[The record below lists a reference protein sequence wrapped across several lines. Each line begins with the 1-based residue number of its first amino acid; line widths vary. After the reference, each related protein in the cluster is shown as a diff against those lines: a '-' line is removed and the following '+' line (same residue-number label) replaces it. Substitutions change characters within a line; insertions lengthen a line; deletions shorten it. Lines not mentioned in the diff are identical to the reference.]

1 MSEPTLQANFSANTA
16 GFSQG
21 VSVLQQKL
29 NELNTAM
36 EQSKQEVAATN
47 AQIRA
52 YQQELQRLEKATQ
65 TSNAATEAQK
75 QQMTALLDKL
85 TGLRQG
91 LRSLTET
98 YEINRQEIKETKS
111 DINSYEK
118 ELYKLNAATDNGKEA
133 TAEQSQ
139 RIDTLRGKIDIA
151 TSRIADLAAAQS
163 ELKGRISS
171 TNAEIRQ
178 YERELIQLKSQT
190 NNGAVATDEQKQRMQ
205 ELRDKIAQT
214 TSQLGTMR
222 TAQQDLQSQIKNVN
236 SELHDQNEE
245 LHDQNEELKNGANN
259 AASFGDVLK
268 ASLCSAAVQQ
278 AVSKLA
284 SSLKSAAQYCYNV
297 GSSFEAGMSQVSA
310 ISGATAA
317 EMEQLTQRAKE
328 LGAATKFTAS
338 EAAEAMNYMAMAG
351 WDAEQMLGGIDGVI
365 SLAAASGENLGQVS
379 DIVTDALTAFG
390 LAAED
395 AGHFSDVL
403 AAASAASNTN
413 VAMMGETFKYA
424 APLAGALGFSI
435 EEVSEAVGL
444 MANSGIKSSQAGT
457 TLRTFFTALSDDV
470 KITGD
475 AIGEVTIK
483 TSNADG
489 TMRSLNEILTDM
501 RAAFAQ
507 LSEAE
512 QTAQAEAV
520 AGKEAMS
527 GLLALMNAGE
537 ADVEKLRAAIVDC
550 DSAAQSMAETMQDN
564 VSGAVTIMQ
573 SALEGLGIAVY
584 EHFGE
589 NLKDF
594 VADTTDIFASLTE
607 QVENGELGDA
617 LDKLSASLGAAG
629 EDLAAL
635 AGDVL
640 PKIISGIANFLTV
653 VVNLRAEIGAGVA
666 AFATYKT
673 AMLGLTLITKAAAA
687 IKSFGATLKTM
698 TGQTNL
704 AKAALQGL
712 TSAIA
717 ANPIGT
723 AAVALSA
730 VAGVVSLVTSHI
742 DDCTQHAEELRD
754 KAEEL
759 NQTAHESKSAADDVA
774 DLVEE
779 YKHIKETADDTEEA
793 KAKLKEIQDKLI
805 DTYDLEADG
814 IDLVNGKY
822 EEQLGLLEQLS
833 AEKGEA
839 AKRDAYAAYT
849 GYLEQEEAEAKAASE
864 HWFTL
869 GDYKSLFRDE
879 NGNSTD
885 FEAAFK
891 NLVDSSGNISLD
903 TKSSWD
909 AFFSGHNGAST
920 ALTITGNTAEK
931 LAAYEALLNLFEGS
945 NMGAA
950 GGKTTALYN
959 ELYAEYTKYKAAND
973 TNQQI
978 LDNYYYSGTTSTPK
992 PKAAGDGYTTAP
1004 AESVTEA
1011 DIKDTVPED
1020 LYDEQQKLLK
1030 WRLDMGYIT
1039 EAEYYAQLA
1048 ALRDKYLDESS
1059 SKWRSAT
1066 LDIHKYQVSQNGSAL
1081 DEIKEQYNDAISAID
1096 GEIKQHNRDRE
1107 DEDIESKI
1115 AEVDK
1120 QLQYDRLDEYSRMQ
1134 LEQKRQE
1141 LLDEK
1146 EETEWQR
1153 QKSDEKE
1160 MLSTVYT
1167 MAKDAYDQGVADLN
1181 SALQVASAVF
1191 SAIGTGA
1198 QQTANTVSTVNNN
1211 SVSMIM
1217 NAVSQTSDQIA
1228 AAVIKAL
1235 SSSI

>member
-1 MSEPTLQANFSANTA
+1 MSETTLQANFSANTA

-36 EQSKQEVAATN
+36 EQTKQSVKNTN
-47 AQIRA
+47 SEIRT
-52 YQQELQRLEKATQ
+52 YQ
-65 TSNAATEAQK
+65 
-75 QQMTALLDKL
+75 
-85 TGLRQG
+85 
-91 LRSLTET
+91 
-98 YEINRQEIKETKS
+98 
-111 DINSYEK
+111 K
-118 ELYKLNAATDNGKEA
+118 ELT
-133 TAEQSQ
+133 
-139 RIDTLRGKIDIA
+139 
-151 TSRIADLAAAQS
+151 
-163 ELKGRISS
+163 
-171 TNAEIRQ
+171 
-178 YERELIQLKSQT
+178 QLKNAT
-190 NNGAVATDEQKQRMQ
+190 NNGTTATDEQKQRMQ

-222 TAQQDLQSQIKNVN
+222 TAQQDLQSQIRKVN
-236 SELHDQNEE
+236 SELEDGA
-245 LHDQNEELKNGANN
+245 KN
-259 AASFGDVLK
+259 ASTFGDVLK

-284 SSLKSAAQYCYNV
+284 SSLKSVASYCYNV

-310 ISGATAA
+310 ISGATAD
-317 EMEQLTQRAKE
+317 EMEQLTQRAKD

-351 WDAEQMLGGIDGVI
+351 WDAGQMLDGIDGVI
-365 SLAAASGENLGQVS
+365 SLAAASGEDLGQVS
-379 DIVTDALTAFG
+379 DIVTDAITAFG

-395 AGHFSDVL
+395 VNHFSDVL

-413 VAMMGETFKYA
+413 VGMMGETFKYCST
-424 APLAGALGFSI
+424 LAGAMGFAI
-435 EEVSEAVGL
+435 EDVAEAIGV
-444 MANSGIKSSQAGT
+444 MANSGIKSTMAGT
-457 TLRTFFTALSDDV
+457 ALRTLLTKLSDEV

-501 RAAFAQ
+501 RAAWAG
-507 LSEAE
+507 LTESERA
-512 QTAQAEAV
+512 TQAEAI
-520 AGKEAMS
+520 AGKNAMS
-527 GLLALMNAGE
+527 GFLALMNAGE
-537 ADVEKLRAAIVDC
+537 SDVEKLCAAIEEC
-550 DSAAQSMAETMQDN
+550 DGASAQMAETMQDN

-573 SALEGLGIAVY
+573 SALEGLGIAIY

-594 VADTTDIFASLTE
+594 VADTTDVFASLTE

-617 LDKLSASLGAAG
+617 LDKLSDSLGAAG
-629 EDLAAL
+629 NDLAEL

-640 PKIISGIANFLTV
+640 PNVIDGIAKFLTV
-653 VVNLRAEIGAGVA
+653 IVNLRAEIGAGVT

-687 IKSFGATLKTM
+687 IKSFGATIKTV

-704 AKAALQGL
+704 AKAAWQGL

-717 ANPIGT
+717 ANPIGA

-730 VAGVVSLVTSHI
+730 VAGVVSLVTAHV
-742 DDCTQHAEELRD
+742 DDCAKRTAELRD

-759 NQTAHESKSAADDVA
+759 NHTAQESKSAADDVA

-779 YKHIKETADDTEEA
+779 YKNLKETADDTEEA

-891 NLVDSSGNISLD
+891 NLVASSRNISLG

-931 LAAYEALLNLFEGS
+931 LAAYETLLNLFEDS

-959 ELYAEYTKYKAAND
+959 ELYAEYTKYKAVND

-992 PKAAGDGYTTAP
+992 PKAAGDGYTPAPAEQPDTTAP

-1011 DIKDTVPED
+1011 DSKDTALED

-1039 EAEYYAQLA
+1039 EAEYYSQLA
-1048 ALRDKYLDESS
+1048 ALRDKYLDETSD
-1059 SKWRSAT
+1059 KWRSAT
-1066 LDIHKYQVSQNGSAL
+1066 LEIHKYQVSKNGDTL

-1096 GEIKQHNRDRE
+1096 DEIKQHNRDRE
-1107 DEDIESKI
+1107 DEDIDSKI

-1134 LEQKRQE
+1134 LEQKKQE

-1160 MLSTVYT
+1160 MLSNVYT
-1167 MAKDAYDQGVADLN
+1167 MAKGAYDQGVADLN

-1198 QQTANTVSTVNNN
+1198 QQTASTVSTVNNN

-1217 NAVSQTSDQIA
+1217 NTVSQTSDQIA

>member
-36 EQSKQEVAATN
+36 EQTKQAVKNTN
-47 AQIRA
+47 SEIRT
-52 YQQELQRLEKATQ
+52 YQ
-65 TSNAATEAQK
+65 
-75 QQMTALLDKL
+75 
-85 TGLRQG
+85 
-91 LRSLTET
+91 
-98 YEINRQEIKETKS
+98 
-111 DINSYEK
+111 K
-118 ELYKLNAATDNGKEA
+118 ELT
-133 TAEQSQ
+133 
-139 RIDTLRGKIDIA
+139 
-151 TSRIADLAAAQS
+151 
-163 ELKGRISS
+163 
-171 TNAEIRQ
+171 
-178 YERELIQLKSQT
+178 QLKNAT
-190 NNGAVATDEQKQRMQ
+190 NNGTVATDEQKQRMQ

-222 TAQQDLQSQIKNVN
+222 TAQQDLQSQIKNV
-236 SELHDQNEE
+236 
-245 LHDQNEELKNGANN
+245 NEELKNGANN

-584 EHFGE
+584 EKFGDE
-589 NLKDF
+589 LKDNIS
-594 VADTTDIFASLTE
+594 DITDIFSNLTEKIDGGAYDEVFEHLANSVGNAAEQLINLAATALPGIIEGLASLITIVVEGRNVIAGLVTTFIAWKGTMAVATTITKVVNAVKALKTGLVAAKTATE
-607 QVENGELGDA
+607 AATVAQNA
-617 LDKLSASLGAAG
+617 LNASLITNPWVT
-629 EDLAAL
+629 L
-635 AGDVL
+635 
-640 PKIISGIANFLTV
+640 
-653 VVNLRAEIGAGVA
+653 GV
-666 AFATYKT
+666 
-673 AMLGLTLITKAAAA
+673 
-687 IKSFGATLKTM
+687 
-698 TGQTNL
+698 
-704 AKAALQGL
+704 
-712 TSAIA
+712 AIA
-717 ANPIGT
+717 AV
-723 AAVALSA
+723 AAGIA
-730 VAGVVSLVTSHI
+730 VFAVTSY
-742 DDCTQHAEELRD
+742 DASQSVEELRN

-833 AEKGEA
+833 AEKSES
-839 AKRDAYAAYT
+839 AKLD
-849 GYLEQEEAEAKAASE
+849 AKAAYASYLSAE
-864 HWFTL
+864 EKEAKTENVYADQWDNLPTFLEETISNIPNVEYYGALTHARH
-869 GDYKSLFRDE
+869 GQYK
-879 NGNSTD
+879 
-885 FEAAFK
+885 A
-891 NLVDSSGNISLD
+891 DSGYKFSISGN
-903 TKSSWD
+903 TE
-909 AFFSGHNGAST
+909 
-920 ALTITGNTAEK
+920 EK
-931 LAAYEALLNLFEGS
+931 LTAYEQLLNAFSVEQ
-945 NMGAA
+945 AA
-950 GGKTTALYN
+950 EN
-959 ELYAEYTKYKAAND
+959 PELYSQIYTAYKELSAQNE
-973 TNQQI
+973 TNKQI
-978 LDNYYYSGTTSTPK
+978 LDTYDYYFGDNNTQGAESAYPVYH
-992 PKAAGDGYTTAP
+992 AGDTPPNQNPNWYADEQAAKHAAHE
-1004 AESVTEA
+1004 AERNANLLAYKNEKTGVDWS
-1011 DIKDTVPED
+1011 DYNSIKKYYQYLKDTDEISAEEYYNQLEKYANELLDEKSDEWRSATAEIYKGRKSISGSASTSSSASGND
-1020 LYDEQQKLLK
+1020 LENQYDSEKEYLK

-1096 GEIKQHNRDRE
+1096 DEIKQHNRDRE